1 MDLLLE
7 NGDFKK
13 NSAGKPIQIS
23 GFEELKQRIYIRL
36 KTRLGKFIYDRNLG
50 SEITTDVENNQLT
63 GLIRKALPE
72 LFDVDLISAFMNNG
86 SLKVTFNSDFGE
98 FNLEIPYEN
107 EEG

>member
-13 NSAGKPIQIS
+13 NPAGKPIQIS

-36 KTRLGKFIYDRNLG
+36 KARLGRFIYDRNLG
-50 SEITTDVENNQLT
+50 SEITADVENNQLA

-72 LFDVDLISAFMNNG
+72 LFDVELVSAFMNNG
-86 SLKVTFNSDFGE
+86 NLKVKFNSEFGE
-98 FNLEIPYEN
+98 FTLEIQY
-107 EEG
+107 